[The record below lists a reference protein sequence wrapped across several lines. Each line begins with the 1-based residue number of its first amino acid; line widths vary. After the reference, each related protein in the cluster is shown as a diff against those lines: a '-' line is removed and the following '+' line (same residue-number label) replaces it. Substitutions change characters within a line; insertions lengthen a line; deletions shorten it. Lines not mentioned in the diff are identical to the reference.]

1 MTNSEMIKLLTR
13 FHDELAKMTNNK
25 KNATDY
31 SQGYNFGLMMAYQKL
46 KEILI
51 NGNK

>member
-25 KNATDY
+25 KKCNRLFTR
-31 SQGYNFGLMMAYQKL
+31 
-46 KEILI
+46 I
-51 NGNK
+51 